1 MIFKNKKNV
10 EMHIEFSEQEIDI
23 LNKTK
28 KLILVKENIK
38 YFINDLAKVVF
49 DLQKELHKQDETLAI
64 LQNPTAETEI
74 KVKD

>member
-1 MIFKNKKNV
+1 
-10 EMHIEFSEQEIDI
+10 MHIEFSEQEIDI

>member
-1 MIFKNKKNV
+1 MIFKNKENV
-10 EMHIEFSEQEIDI
+10 EMHIEFSEKEIDI

-49 DLQKELHKQDETLAI
+49 ELQKELHKQDETLAV
-64 LQNPTAETEI
+64 LQNNDIETEI